1 MPRRGSTP
9 PLPATYRHEA
19 SDQSKPHPPS
29 KSRMQFPQSPHT
41 RRHKNGRISTT
52 QVHHLKCPEGNCMRN
67 LSPADERSP
76 QGLRTHIHTLTVSA
90 FNSTSTVKLSP
101 HAFLAISPVQ
111 NSPNRSPLAALPRQN
126 SPSAAE
132 NGPFLGIL
140 ALQGEFCLASRSGA
154 GLLGEFSHAATV
166 DERSPPGPVVVVPG
180 KQQAPENSHVIRL
193 KEVSTNTENVAIPTR
208 CIKDLKQSQGNYVRN
223 W

>member
-41 RRHKNGRISTT
+41 RRHKNGRISTA
-52 QVHHLKCPEGNCMRN
+52 QVHNLKCPEGNCMRN
-67 LSPADERSP
+67 LSPADERPS
-76 QGLRTHIHTLTVSA
+76 QGLRTHIHADRKRFQQYLHSKTLPA
-90 FNSTSTVKLSP
+90 
-101 HAFLAISPVQ
+101 
-111 NSPNRSPLAALPRQN
+111 R
-126 SPSAAE
+126 
-132 NGPFLGIL
+132 FLGDLTGTKFAQQIPL
-140 ALQGEFCLASRSGA
+140 SSSSETKFAQRSRKWPVFRDFGPA
-154 GLLGEFSHAATV
+154 GRVLSRLKVRRWIAGRIFA
-166 DERSPPGPVVVVPG
+166 RSNGGRTIAPGPVVVVPG

-193 KEVSTNTENVAIPTR
+193 KEVSTNAENVAIPTR
-208 CIKDLKQSQGNYVRN
+208 RIKDLKQSQGNYVRN

>member
-1 MPRRGSTP
+1 MATRTADAHTHADRKRFQQYLHSKT
-9 PLPATYRHEA
+9 LPARFLGDLTGTKFA
-19 SDQSKPHPPS
+19 QQIP
-29 KSRMQFPQSPHT
+29 
-41 RRHKNGRISTT
+41 
-52 QVHHLKCPEGNCMRN
+52 
-67 LSPADERSP
+67 LS
-76 QGLRTHIHTLTVSA
+76 
-90 FNSTSTVKLSP
+90 STSETK
-101 HAFLAISPVQ
+101 F
-111 NSPNRSPLAALPRQN
+111 ALLP
-126 SPSAAE
+126 E